1 MEGVD
6 STGAMWL
13 YGGIAKACQPR
24 LDSSICPESQNLA
37 VWGETPGSLEDMG
50 VRWGGGDI

>member
-13 YGGIAKACQPR
+13 YGGIAKACQPT